1 MHVSLVRPAFLCFL
15 LLAAVLFAVG
25 KFHLVY
31 LPHWYYRIR
40 KWESSGRVYERLCVR
55 QVARYLRN
63 MRGAEPTL
71 KYSGRRREL
80 TRLLNA
86 SIDAETLH
94 IWHLLAML
102 VLAVGSYATGNS
114 KGSVVLLLCNLPMN
128 IYPIMVQRYNRPR
141 FQRVADRVTAT

>member
-1 MHVSLVRPAFLCFL
+1 MFLDSPALLFSF
-15 LLAAVLFAVG
+15 LLAAAFFAIG

-31 LPHWYYRIR
+31 LPHSYYRLR
-40 KWESSGRVYERLCVR
+40 KWESSGRLYERLFVR

-71 KYSGRRREL
+71 KFSGRRAEL
-80 TRLLNA
+80 VRLVNA

-102 VLAVGSYATGNS
+102 VLALGFYAAGNS
-114 KGSVVLLLCNLPMN
+114 KGSGVLILCNLPMN
-128 IYPIMVQRYNRPR
+128 VYPIMVQRYNRPR
-141 FQRVADRVTAT
+141 FQRVADRSIAE